1 YWISQDLAPVETAAK
16 AFMDTLARVVQT
28 TDSTTTP
35 TAIPPT
41 QGDPKQ
47 STQGANA
54 VTSLFG
60 SLGFSNYLLSSITN
74 YLLPQTQV
82 WTDPFGSLM
91 GLGQFLVNASLIA
104 FGTSALL
111 ASTSITTAGAIWN
124 FLTGNWGA
132 AVDAGAH
139 DCRRRWPA
147 RPRHRGLGPLVQRR
161 LSPQP
166 DGDRPLPRLLR
177 LRLHVLADPR
187 KLRHRRRLRAARR
200 L

>member
-60 SLGFSNYLLSSITN
+60 SLGFSN